1 MQHVYALAQPAQAAQ
16 AAEASKAWP
25 QVVAAQD
32 NSDECLLERIA
43 AGDQLAMRTLYAR
56 HHNVKAYRFVLRL
69 VGDACKAEDIVSE
82 VFFDVW
88 RQAGRFEGRSQVGT
102 WILAIA
108 RFKALTARRAHRDE
122 PLDQMMAEAIADG
135 ADDPETCVR
144 KKDESAL
151 LRTCIAQLSAD
162 HRAVIDLVYYHG
174 KSVEEAAE
182 ILGVPRYTVKTR
194 MFYARKKIGELYAGV
209 GGARVYHA

>member
-1 MQHVYALAQPAQAAQ
+1 MQHGYALAQGAQGT
-16 AAEASKAWP
+16 EASKAWP
-25 QVVAAQD
+25 PAVAAQD
-32 NSDECLLERIA
+32 NSDESLLERIA

-56 HHNVKAYRFVLRL
+56 HSVKAYRFVLRL
-69 VGDACKAEDIVSE
+69 VGDARKAEDIVSE

-108 RFKALTARRAHRDE
+108 RFKALTARRARRDE
-122 PLDQMMAEAIADG
+122 PLDHAMAENIADG
-135 ADDPETCVR
+135 ADDPEACLQ
-144 KKDESAL
+144 KKDERAL
-151 LRTCIAQLSAD
+151 LRACIAQLSGD

-182 ILGVPRYTVKTR
+182 ILGVPRNTVKTR
-194 MFYARKKIGELYAGV
+194 MFYARKRIGELYAGT

>member
-1 MQHVYALAQPAQAAQ
+1 MQHGYALAQG
-16 AAEASKAWP
+16 AEASKAWP
-25 QVVAAQD
+25 QAVAAQD
-32 NSDECLLERIA
+32 NSDESLLERIA

-56 HHNVKAYRFVLRL
+56 HSVKAYRFVLRL
-69 VGDACKAEDIVSE
+69 VGDASKAEDIVSE

-88 RQAGRFEGRSQVGT
+88 RQVGRFEGRSQVGT

-108 RFKALTARRAHRDE
+108 RFKALTARRARRDE
-122 PLDQMMAEAIADG
+122 PLDHAMAESIADG
-135 ADDPETCVR
+135 ADDPEACIQ
-144 KKDESAL
+144 KKDDGAL
-151 LRTCIAQLSAD
+151 LRACIAQLSAD

-182 ILGVPRYTVKTR
+182 ILGVPRNTVKTR
-194 MFYARKKIGELYAGV
+194 MFYARKRIGELYAGA

>member
-1 MQHVYALAQPAQAAQ
+1 
-16 AAEASKAWP
+16 
-25 QVVAAQD
+25 
-32 NSDECLLERIA
+32 
-43 AGDQLAMRTLYAR
+43 
-56 HHNVKAYRFVLRL
+56 
-69 VGDACKAEDIVSE
+69 

-108 RFKALTARRAHRDE
+108 RFKALTARRARRDE
-122 PLDQMMAEAIADG
+122 PLDQMMAETIADG

-144 KKDESAL
+144 KKNESAL

-182 ILGVPRYTVKTR
+182 VLGVPRNTVKTR
-194 MFYARKKIGELYAGV
+194 MFYARKKIGEFYAGV

>member
-1 MQHVYALAQPAQAAQ
+1 MQHVYALAQGARE
-16 AAEASKAWP
+16 AEASKAWP

-32 NSDECLLERIA
+32 NSDENLLERIA

-56 HHNVKAYRFVLRL
+56 HNVKAYRFVLRL

-108 RFKALTARRAHRDE
+108 RFKALTARRARRDE
-122 PLDQMMAEAIADG
+122 PLDQMMAETIADG
-135 ADDPETCVR
+135 ADDPDTCVR

-182 ILGVPRYTVKTR
+182 ILGVPRNTVKTR
-194 MFYARKKIGELYAGV
+194 MFYARKKIGGLYAGV
-209 GGARVYHA
+209 GGSRVYHA